1 MIEDIGK
8 LAGFI
13 KDYGPLIVLLSVFL
27 IVFLSMLAY
36 ILSANKKV
44 IESDREMNKQ
54 LVTSILNDYFA
65 KTAKI
70 IEEANNKNYDERNI
84 INIFVKLKKALKNLC
99 ESTCKETG
107 SDRTA
112 IYVFHNGSQAS
123 HGLPFFKITCVS
135 EWVSKNSSSNIKMA
149 EHSAMPLNLFDS
161 IIQGLYENSE
171 YRIITDV
178 AKDPGDI
185 LFLKN
190 TKIKDCYFI
199 PIYDDDNNMMGFI
212 FNGYN
217 TLRENIDVEKEKESL
232 IDLAQTARPVIEYS
246 KCQEY
251 KSGSEKEC

>member
-1 MIEDIGK
+1 MVDDIGK

-13 KDYGPLIVLLSVFL
+13 QQYGPLIVILAVFL
-27 IVFLSMLAY
+27 LLFLTIFAY
-36 ILSANKKV
+36 TINANKKA

-65 KTAKI
+65 KTAKVV
-70 IEEANNKNYDERNI
+70 EGNKNYDEKNI
-84 INIFVKLKKALKNLC
+84 VNIFVKLNKALKNVC
-99 ESTCKETG
+99 ELTCKKTN

-123 HGLPFFKITCVS
+123 HGLPFFKLTCIS
-135 EWVSKNSSSNIKMA
+135 EWVSKNSNSNIKMA
-149 EHSAMPLNLFDS
+149 EHTALPLNLFDN

-171 YRIITDV
+171 YRIILDKS
-178 AKDPGDI
+178 KDPGDM

-190 TKIKDCYFI
+190 TKIKDCFFI

-217 TLRENIDVEKEKESL
+217 TVRDNIDIEKEKESL
-232 IDLAQTARPVIEYS
+232 ADLAKTAKPVIEFS
-246 KCQEY
+246 KCQDY
-251 KSGSEKEC
+251 KSEDEKEY

>member
-1 MIEDIGK
+1 MVDDIGK

-13 KDYGPLIVLLSVFL
+13 QQYGPLIVILAVFL
-27 IVFLSMLAY
+27 LLFLTIFAY
-36 ILSANKKV
+36 TINANKKA

-65 KTAKI
+65 KTAKVV
-70 IEEANNKNYDERNI
+70 EGNKNYDEKNI
-84 INIFVKLKKALKNLC
+84 VNIFVKLNKALKNVC
-99 ESTCKETG
+99 ESTCRKTN

-123 HGLPFFKITCVS
+123 HGLPFFKLTCIS
-135 EWVSKNSSSNIKMA
+135 EWVSKNSNSNIKMA
-149 EHSAMPLNLFDS
+149 EHTALPLNLFDN

-171 YRIITDV
+171 YRIILDET
-178 AKDPGDI
+178 KDSGDM

-190 TKIKDCYFI
+190 TKIKDCFFI

-217 TLRENIDVEKEKESL
+217 TVRDNIDIEKEKESL
-232 IDLAQTARPVIEYS
+232 AELASTAKPVIEFS
-246 KCQEY
+246 KCQDY
-251 KSGSEKEC
+251 KSEDEKEC

>member
-1 MIEDIGK
+1 MVDDIGK

-13 KDYGPLIVLLSVFL
+13 QQYGPLIVILAVFL
-27 IVFLSMLAY
+27 LLFLTIFAY
-36 ILSANKKV
+36 TINANKKA

-65 KTAKI
+65 KTAKVV
-70 IEEANNKNYDERNI
+70 EGNKNYDEKNI
-84 INIFVKLKKALKNLC
+84 VNIFVKLNKALKNVC
-99 ESTCKETG
+99 ESTCRKTN

-123 HGLPFFKITCVS
+123 HGLPFFKLTCIS
-135 EWVSKNSSSNIKMA
+135 EWVSKNSNSNIKMA
-149 EHSAMPLNLFDS
+149 EHTALPLNLFDN

-171 YRIITDV
+171 YRIILDET
-178 AKDPGDI
+178 KDPGDM

-190 TKIKDCYFI
+190 TKIKDCFFI

-217 TLRENIDVEKEKESL
+217 TVRDNIDIEKEKESL
-232 IDLAQTARPVIEYS
+232 AELASTAKPVIEFS
-246 KCQEY
+246 KCQDY
-251 KSGSEKEC
+251 KSEDEKEC

>member
-1 MIEDIGK
+1 MVDDIGK

-13 KDYGPLIVLLSVFL
+13 QQYGPLIVILAVFL
-27 IVFLSMLAY
+27 LLFLTIFAY
-36 ILSANKKV
+36 TINANKKA

-65 KTAKI
+65 KTAKVV
-70 IEEANNKNYDERNI
+70 EGNKNYDEKNI
-84 INIFVKLKKALKNLC
+84 VNIFVKLNKALKNVC
-99 ESTCKETG
+99 ESTCRKTN

-123 HGLPFFKITCVS
+123 HGLPFFKLTCIS
-135 EWVSKNSSSNIKMA
+135 EWVSKNSNSNIKMA
-149 EHSAMPLNLFDS
+149 EHTALPLNLFDN

-171 YRIITDV
+171 YRIILDKS
-178 AKDPGDI
+178 KDPGDM

-190 TKIKDCYFI
+190 TKIKDCFFI

-217 TLRENIDVEKEKESL
+217 TVRDNIDIEKEKESL
-232 IDLAQTARPVIEYS
+232 AELASTAKPVIEFS
-246 KCQEY
+246 KCQDY
-251 KSGSEKEC
+251 KSEDEKEC

>member
-1 MIEDIGK
+1 MVDDIGK

-13 KDYGPLIVLLSVFL
+13 QQYGPLIVILAVFL
-27 IVFLSMLAY
+27 LLFLTIFAY
-36 ILSANKKV
+36 TINANKKA

-65 KTAKI
+65 KTAKVV
-70 IEEANNKNYDERNI
+70 EGNKNYDEKNI
-84 INIFVKLKKALKNLC
+84 VNIFVKLNKALKNVC
-99 ESTCKETG
+99 ESTCRKTN

-123 HGLPFFKITCVS
+123 HGLPFFKLTCIS
-135 EWVSKNSSSNIKMA
+135 EWVSKNSNSNMKMA
-149 EHSAMPLNLFDS
+149 EHTALPLNLFDN

-171 YRIITDV
+171 YRIILDET
-178 AKDPGDI
+178 KDPGDM

-190 TKIKDCYFI
+190 TKIKDCFFI

-217 TLRENIDVEKEKESL
+217 TVRDNIDIEKEKESL
-232 IDLAQTARPVIEYS
+232 AELASTAKPVIEFS
-246 KCQEY
+246 KCQDY
-251 KSGSEKEC
+251 KSEDEKEC